1 MKNVTIYTTPT
12 CTYCKMAKE
21 FFKEKGVNYK
31 EFDLMTDVVKR
42 EEMRK
47 KMQEMGQGLAVPII
61 DIEGSIML
69 GFDRKALA
77 DALGVAA

>member
-1 MKNVTIYTTPT
+1 MKSVKIYTTPT

-21 FFKEKGVNYK
+21 FFKEKNVEYE
-31 EFDLMTDVVKR
+31 EFDLTADAEKR

-61 DIEGSIML
+61 DVGGNLML
-69 GFDRKALA
+69 GFDRKSLSE
-77 DALGVAA
+77 ALGIAA

>member
-1 MKNVTIYTTPT
+1 MKNVKIYTTPT

-21 FFKEKGVNYK
+21 FFKEKGIEYE
-31 EFDLMTDVVKR
+31 EFDLTADAEKR

-61 DIEGSIML
+61 DVGGNLML
-69 GFDRKALA
+69 GFDRKSLS
-77 DALGVAA
+77 DALGIA